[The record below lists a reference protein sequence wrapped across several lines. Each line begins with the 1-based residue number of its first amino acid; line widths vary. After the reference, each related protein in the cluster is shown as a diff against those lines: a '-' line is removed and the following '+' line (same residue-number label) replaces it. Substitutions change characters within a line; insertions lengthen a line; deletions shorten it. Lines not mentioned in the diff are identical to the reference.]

1 MLAPDGVGIVV
12 RNWDIFISH
21 ASEDAGDARW
31 LREQLEEAGWRCFV
45 AGDDLNR
52 QVGSA
57 EWSEVIDRVLDEAP
71 VLALVVTPEALGS
84 RWVGYEWRSVHDGIL
99 SGRPGM
105 VIPICVRGP
114 GPLELPRALRR
125 YQCIDCRDAGTRL
138 TQIRAAFDLISGLLR
153 SPHEGPAPIATEIDR
168 ARPLPAV
175 VTATRKKLAPRAAVL
190 LAAGAI
196 VAALAFYSLAK
207 PEPPRGGTQGARAQ
221 PSSGARRATPCNC
234 PPADPLC
241 KCP

>member
-1 MLAPDGVGIVV
+1 VA

-31 LREQLEEAGWRCFV
+31 LREQLGQAGWRCFV
-45 AGDDLNR
+45 ASEDLNR

-125 YQCIDCRDAGTRL
+125 YQCIDCRDAGTRV

-153 SPHEGPAPIATEIDR
+153 SPHERPVPIGPAIDR
-168 ARPLPAV
+168 ERPLPAL
-175 VTATRKKLAPRAAVL
+175 APGTRKKLARRAAVL

-196 VAALAFYSLAK
+196 VAALTFYSLAK
-207 PEPPRGGTQGARAQ
+207 PAPSSSSGTRARRAQ
-221 PSSGARRATPCNC
+221 PSSAPLRTPPCNC
-234 PPADPLC
+234 APGDPTC